1 MLNQRQKNILSTL
14 YNENNWLLG
23 KKLAD
28 LFQISDRTIRND
40 IRVIKESIGDDFIFT
55 SKKLGYAYN
64 MEKPFPIDVE
74 AETGFEQNR
83 MAQLIQQL
91 LVEEGVDIYEYGA
104 ETFTSESTI
113 QRDIQW
119 LRGYFEQLL
128 GLDVVIHSSDG
139 VYAISASPTTKME
152 LLNRIATLDE
162 GLKTN
167 LLTNCFPEINHEKI
181 RQILLEMI
189 HQHKIVLKYFDET
202 ILLAQLIYGSAFFQ
216 KHAEQQ
222 TSTKIA
228 NPFLKQLFDTIQQEM
243 GYQISAEMKQFIVSE
258 YEKIVAM
265 NHFENQVT
273 TKMVLEGEL
282 YQEILLILEEIK
294 HVYLIDFTADLDV
307 TSDMTK
313 HIFIALERAKRGIVI
328 KNQVTHIITQQYS
341 YLLDIA
347 IFIGEKLLERLGV
360 ILNQEEIIL
369 LVMYLYQYYRKIEAK
384 HQLNQVV
391 RIALIVLE
399 GKAAMYYLREQLAE
413 VLRPVNAEV
422 IEITDN
428 SQCQLLL
435 AENIDVDL
443 CISTKKI
450 DLPAEVPCIILAN
463 NIGLIEEVTI
473 KKQLSATV
481 EANKMKKFAYIKEKY
496 LHEEL
501 FLTDYAYEQ
510 KYNAIEFLSQYC
522 IDKEYVPERFTEKL
536 YNREQ
541 LFSTAIPTGIALPH
555 PIKNVARKSGIF
567 ICILKKPCAWDT
579 HKVSLIMI
587 PMIEELDGAEAPLI
601 NDFLS
606 IIASNKSYVEQISA
620 CSTYRECVELLQ
632 TIYNNN
638 E

>member
-40 IRVIKESIGDDFIFT
+40 IRVIKENIGEDFIFT

-64 MEKPFPIDVE
+64 MEKPFPVDVE
-74 AETGFEQNR
+74 EETGFEQNR
-83 MAQLIQQL
+83 MAQLIKKL
-91 LVEEGVDIYEYGA
+91 LVDDGVDIYEYA
-104 ETFTSESTI
+104 TETFTSESTI

-139 VYAISASPTTKME
+139 IYAISATPTTKME
-152 LLNRIATLDE
+152 LLNRIAKLDE
-162 GLKTN
+162 SLKTI
-167 LLTNCFPEINHEKI
+167 LITNCFQEINNEKV
-181 RQILLEMI
+181 RQIVLEMI
-189 HQHKIVLKYFDET
+189 NKHKVVLKYFDET
-202 ILLAQLIYGSAFFQ
+202 ILLTQIIYSSSFLK
-216 KHAEQQ
+216 KHPDQ
-222 TSTKIA
+222 STVTEID
-228 NPFLKQLFDTIQQEM
+228 NPFLRELFDALEQEA
-243 GYQISAEMKQFIVSE
+243 GYGISAEMKQFILTE

-265 NHFENQVT
+265 NNFENQVT
-273 TKMVLEGEL
+273 TKKVLEGEL

-294 HVYLIDFTADLDV
+294 HVYLIDFTTDLEV

-413 VLRPVNAEV
+413 VLRPVNVEV

-428 SQCQLLL
+428 TQCQLLL
-435 AENIDVDL
+435 SENVDVDL

-450 DLPAEVPCIILAN
+450 ELPVEVPCIVLSN

-473 KKQLSATV
+473 KKQLSATI

-496 LHEEL
+496 LHEDL
-501 FLTDYAYEQ
+501 FLTNYEYDQ
-510 KYNAIEFLSQYC
+510 KYNAIDFLSEYC
-522 IDKEYVPERFTEKL
+522 ISKGYVPTGFTEKL
-536 YNREQ
+536 FSREQ

-555 PIKNVARKSGIF
+555 PIKNVAIKSGIF
-567 ICILKKPCAWDT
+567 ICIMKKPIIWDS

-587 PMIEELDGAEAPLI
+587 PMIEELDGTEAPLI

-606 IIASNKSYVEQISA
+606 LIASNKSYVEQISK

>member
-40 IRVIKESIGDDFIFT
+40 IRVIKENIGEDFIFT

-64 MEKPFPIDVE
+64 MEKPFPVDVE
-74 AETGFEQNR
+74 EETGFEQNR
-83 MAQLIQQL
+83 MAQLIKKL
-91 LVEEGVDIYEYGA
+91 LVDDGVDIYEYA
-104 ETFTSESTI
+104 TETFTSESTI

-139 VYAISASPTTKME
+139 IYAISATPTTKME
-152 LLNRIATLDE
+152 LLNRIAKLDE
-162 GLKTN
+162 SLKTI
-167 LLTNCFPEINHEKI
+167 LITNCFPEINNEKI
-181 RQILLEMI
+181 HQILSEI
-189 HQHKIVLKYFDET
+189 INKHKIVLKYFDET
-202 ILLAQLIYGSAFFQ
+202 ILLTQIIYSSGFLKKHPEQLTVTEID
-216 KHAEQQ
+216 
-222 TSTKIA
+222 
-228 NPFLKQLFDTIQQEM
+228 NPFLRDLFDTIEQEA
-243 GYQISAEMKQFIVSE
+243 GYGISAEMKQFILTD

-265 NHFENQVT
+265 NNFENQVT

-294 HVYLIDFTADLDV
+294 HVYLIDFTTDLEV

-413 VLRPVNAEV
+413 VLRPVNVEV

-428 SQCQLLL
+428 TQCQLLL
-435 AENIDVDL
+435 SENVDVDL

-450 DLPAEVPCIILAN
+450 DLPAEVPCIVLSN

-473 KKQLSATV
+473 KKQLSATI

-496 LHEEL
+496 LHEDL
-501 FLTDYAYEQ
+501 FLTNYEYDQ
-510 KYNAIEFLSQYC
+510 KYNAIDFLSEYC
-522 IDKEYVPERFTEKL
+522 ISKGYVPTSFKEKL
-536 YNREQ
+536 FSREQ
-541 LFSTAIPTGIALPH
+541 LFSTAIPTGVALPH
-555 PIKNVARKSGIF
+555 PIKNVAIKSGIF
-567 ICILKKPCAWDT
+567 ICIMKKPITWDN

-587 PMIEELDGAEAPLI
+587 PMIEELDGTEAPLI

-606 IIASNKSYVEQISA
+606 
-620 CSTYRECVELLQ
+620 
-632 TIYNNN
+632 
-638 E
+638 

>member
-40 IRVIKESIGDDFIFT
+40 IRVIKENIGEDFIFT

-64 MEKPFPIDVE
+64 MEKPFPVDVE
-74 AETGFEQNR
+74 EETGFEQNR
-83 MAQLIQQL
+83 MAQLIKKL
-91 LVEEGVDIYEYGA
+91 LVDDGVDIYEYA
-104 ETFTSESTI
+104 TETYTSESTI

-139 VYAISASPTTKME
+139 IYAISATPTTKME
-152 LLNRIATLDE
+152 LLNRIAKLDE
-162 GLKTN
+162 SLKTI
-167 LLTNCFPEINHEKI
+167 LITNCFPEINNEKI
-181 RQILLEMI
+181 HQILSEMI
-189 HQHKIVLKYFDET
+189 NKHKVVLKYFDET
-202 ILLAQLIYGSAFFQ
+202 ILLTQIIYSSGFLK
-216 KHAEQQ
+216 KHPEQSIV
-222 TSTKIA
+222 TEID
-228 NPFLKQLFDTIQQEM
+228 NPFLRDLFDTIEQEA
-243 GYQISAEMKQFIVSE
+243 GYGISAEMKQFILTD

-265 NHFENQVT
+265 NNFENQVT

-294 HVYLIDFTADLDV
+294 HVYLIDFTTDLEV

-413 VLRPVNAEV
+413 VLRPVNVEV

-428 SQCQLLL
+428 TQCQLLL
-435 AENIDVDL
+435 SENVDVDL

-450 DLPAEVPCIILAN
+450 DLPAEVPCIVLSN

-473 KKQLSATV
+473 KKQLSATI

-496 LHEEL
+496 LHEDL
-501 FLTDYAYEQ
+501 FLTNYEYDQ
-510 KYNAIEFLSQYC
+510 KYNAIDFLSEYC
-522 IDKEYVPERFTEKL
+522 ISKGYVPTSFKEKL
-536 YNREQ
+536 FSREQ
-541 LFSTAIPTGIALPH
+541 LFSTAIPTGVALPH
-555 PIKNVARKSGIF
+555 PIKNVAIKSGIF
-567 ICILKKPCAWDT
+567 ICIMKKPITWDN

-587 PMIEELDGAEAPLI
+587 PMIEELDGTEAPLI

-606 IIASNKSYVEQISA
+606 LIASNKSYVEQISK

>member
-1 MLNQRQKNILSTL
+1 M
-14 YNENNWLLG
+14 LG

-40 IRVIKESIGDDFIFT
+40 IRVIKENIGEDFIFT

-64 MEKPFPIDVE
+64 MEKPFPVDVE
-74 AETGFEQNR
+74 EEAGFEQNR
-83 MAQLIQQL
+83 MAQLIKKL
-91 LVEEGVDIYEYGA
+91 LVDDGVDIYEYA
-104 ETFTSESTI
+104 TETYTSESTI

-139 VYAISASPTTKME
+139 IYAISATPTTKME
-152 LLNRIATLDE
+152 LLNRIAKLDE
-162 GLKTN
+162 SLKTI
-167 LLTNCFPEINHEKI
+167 LITNCFPEINNEKI
-181 RQILLEMI
+181 HQILSKI
-189 HQHKIVLKYFDET
+189 INKHKIVLKYFDET
-202 ILLAQLIYGSAFFQ
+202 ILLTQIIYSSGFLK
-216 KHAEQQ
+216 KHPEQ
-222 TSTKIA
+222 STVTEID
-228 NPFLKQLFDTIQQEM
+228 NPFLRELFDAIEQEA
-243 GYQISAEMKQFIVSE
+243 GYGISAEMKQFILTE

-265 NHFENQVT
+265 NNFENQVT

-294 HVYLIDFTADLDV
+294 HVYLIDFTTDLEV

-413 VLRPVNAEV
+413 VLRPVNVEV

-428 SQCQLLL
+428 TQCQLLL
-435 AENIDVDL
+435 SENVDVDL

-450 DLPAEVPCIILAN
+450 DLPAEVPCIVLSN

-473 KKQLSATV
+473 KKQLSATI

-496 LHEEL
+496 LHEDL
-501 FLTDYAYEQ
+501 FLTNYEYDQ
-510 KYNAIEFLSQYC
+510 KYNAIDFFSEYC
-522 IDKEYVPERFTEKL
+522 ISKGYVPTSFTEKL
-536 YNREQ
+536 FSREQ
-541 LFSTAIPTGIALPH
+541 LFSTAIPTGVALPH
-555 PIKNVARKSGIF
+555 PIKNVAIKSGIF
-567 ICILKKPCAWDT
+567 ICIMKKPITWDN

-587 PMIEELDGAEAPLI
+587 PMIEELDGTEAPLI

-606 IIASNKSYVEQISA
+606 LIASNKSYVEQISK

>member
-40 IRVIKESIGDDFIFT
+40 IRVIKENIGEDFIFT

-64 MEKPFPIDVE
+64 MEKPFPVDVE
-74 AETGFEQNR
+74 EETGFEQNR
-83 MAQLIQQL
+83 MAQLIKKL
-91 LVEEGVDIYEYGA
+91 LVDDGVDIYEYA
-104 ETFTSESTI
+104 TETFTSESTI

-139 VYAISASPTTKME
+139 IYAISATPTTKME
-152 LLNRIATLDE
+152 LLNRIAKLDE
-162 GLKTN
+162 SLKTI
-167 LLTNCFPEINHEKI
+167 LITNCFPEINNEKI
-181 RQILLEMI
+181 HQILSEI
-189 HQHKIVLKYFDET
+189 INKHKIVLKYFDET
-202 ILLAQLIYGSAFFQ
+202 ILLTQIIYSSGFLK
-216 KHAEQQ
+216 KHPEQ
-222 TSTKIA
+222 STVTEID
-228 NPFLKQLFDTIQQEM
+228 NPFLRDLFDTIEQEA
-243 GYQISAEMKQFIVSE
+243 GYGISAEMKQFILTD

-265 NHFENQVT
+265 NNFENQVT

-294 HVYLIDFTADLDV
+294 HVYLIDFTTDLEV

-413 VLRPVNAEV
+413 VLRPVNVEV

-428 SQCQLLL
+428 TQCQLLL
-435 AENIDVDL
+435 SENVDVDL

-450 DLPAEVPCIILAN
+450 DLPAEVPCIVLSN

-473 KKQLSATV
+473 KKQLSATI

-496 LHEEL
+496 LHEDL
-501 FLTDYAYEQ
+501 FLTNYE
-510 KYNAIEFLSQYC
+510 YNAIDFLSEYC
-522 IDKEYVPERFTEKL
+522 ISKGYVPTSFKEKL
-536 YNREQ
+536 FSREQ
-541 LFSTAIPTGIALPH
+541 LFSTAIPTGVALPH
-555 PIKNVARKSGIF
+555 PIKNVAIKSGIF
-567 ICILKKPCAWDT
+567 ICIMKKPITWDN

-587 PMIEELDGAEAPLI
+587 PMIEELDGTEAPLI

-606 IIASNKSYVEQISA
+606 LIASNKSYVEQISK

>member
-28 LFQISDRTIRND
+28 LFRISDRTIRND
-40 IRVIKESIGDDFIFT
+40 IRVIKESLGEDFIFT

-64 MEKPFPIDVE
+64 MEKPFPFDVE
-74 AETGFEQNR
+74 EQTGVEQKR
-83 MAQLIQQL
+83 IALLIQKL
-91 LVEEGVDIYEYGA
+91 LVDDGVDLYEFA
-104 ETFTSESTI
+104 TETFTSESTI

-139 VYAISASPTTKME
+139 VYAISATPLMKME
-152 LLNRIATLDE
+152 LLNRIASFDDAI
-162 GLKTN
+162 KIV
-167 LLTNCFPEINHEKI
+167 LLTKCFPEINHDKI
-181 RQILLEMI
+181 RQIVLAVMDE
-189 HQHKIVLKYFDET
+189 HKLVLKYFDET
-202 ILLAQLIYGSAFFQ
+202 ILLAQLIYGSAFYR
-216 KHAEQQ
+216 KHPDLQ
-222 TSTKIA
+222 TIFDIH
-228 NPFLKQLFDTIQQEM
+228 NPFLQQLFETLHQE
-243 GYQISAEMKQFIVSE
+243 GYDVSAEMKQFIVAVH
-258 YEKIVAM
+258 EKIVTM
-265 NHFENQVT
+265 NDFEAKVT
-273 TKMVLEGEL
+273 TKMVLEDGL
-282 YQEILLILEEIK
+282 YQEILLVLEEIK
-294 HVYLIDFTADLDV
+294 QVYLIDFTTDLEI

-313 HIFIALERAKRGIVI
+313 HIFIAIERAKRGIVI

-369 LVMYLYQYYRKIEAK
+369 LVMYLYQYYRKIEAR
-384 HQLNQVV
+384 HQLSQVV

-399 GKAAMYYLREQLAE
+399 GKAALYYLREQLAE
-413 VLRPVNAEV
+413 VLRSVNVEV
-422 IEITDN
+422 IDVTDN
-428 SQCQLLL
+428 KQFQLLL
-435 AENIDVDL
+435 SENIDVDL

-450 DLPAEVPCIILAN
+450 DLPAEVPCIVLSG

-473 KKQLSATV
+473 KKQLSATM
-481 EANKMKKFAYIKEKY
+481 EANKQKKFAYIKEKY

-501 FLTDYAYEQ
+501 FLTSYDYEQ
-510 KYNAIEFLSQYC
+510 KYQAIEVLSQYC
-522 IDKEYVPERFTEKL
+522 IDKNYVPASFTEKL

-555 PIKNVARKSGIF
+555 PIKNVANKSGILF
-567 ICILKKPCAWDT
+567 CILKKPCTWDA
-579 HKVSLIMI
+579 HKVSLITI
-587 PMIEELDGAEAPLI
+587 PMIEELDGTEAPLI

-606 IIASNKSYVEQISA
+606 LIASNKSYVEKISE
-620 CSTYRECVELLQ
+620 CGTYNQCIELLQ

-638 E
+638 D

>member
-40 IRVIKESIGDDFIFT
+40 IRVIKENIGEDFIFT

-64 MEKPFPIDVE
+64 MEKPFPVDVE
-74 AETGFEQNR
+74 EETGFEQNR
-83 MAQLIQQL
+83 MAQLIKKL
-91 LVEEGVDIYEYGA
+91 LVDDGVDIYEYA
-104 ETFTSESTI
+104 TETYTSESTI

-139 VYAISASPTTKME
+139 IYAISATPTTKME
-152 LLNRIATLDE
+152 LLNRIAKLDE
-162 GLKTN
+162 SLKTI
-167 LLTNCFPEINHEKI
+167 LITNCFPEINNEKI
-181 RQILLEMI
+181 HQILLKMI
-189 HQHKIVLKYFDET
+189 NKHKVVLKYFDET
-202 ILLAQLIYGSAFFQ
+202 ILLTQIIYSSGFLK
-216 KHAEQQ
+216 KHPEQ
-222 TSTKIA
+222 STVTEID
-228 NPFLKQLFDTIQQEM
+228 NPFLRELFDALEQEA
-243 GYQISAEMKQFIVSE
+243 GYGISAEMKQFILTE

-265 NHFENQVT
+265 NNFENQVT

-294 HVYLIDFTADLDV
+294 HVYLIDFTTDLEV

-413 VLRPVNAEV
+413 VLRPVNVEV

-428 SQCQLLL
+428 TQCQLLL
-435 AENIDVDL
+435 SENVDVDL

-450 DLPAEVPCIILAN
+450 DLPAEVPCIVLSN

-473 KKQLSATV
+473 KKQLSATI

-496 LHEEL
+496 LHEDL
-501 FLTDYAYEQ
+501 FLTNYEYDQ
-510 KYNAIEFLSQYC
+510 KYNAIDFLSEYC
-522 IDKEYVPERFTEKL
+522 ISKRYVPTSFTEKL
-536 YNREQ
+536 FSREQ

-555 PIKNVARKSGIF
+555 PIKNVAIKSGIF
-567 ICILKKPCAWDT
+567 ICIMKKPITWDN

-587 PMIEELDGAEAPLI
+587 PMIEELDGTEAPLI

-606 IIASNKSYVEQISA
+606 LIASNKSYVEQISK
-620 CSTYRECVELLQ
+620 CSTYHECVELLQ

>member
-40 IRVIKESIGDDFIFT
+40 IRVIKENIGEDFIFT

-64 MEKPFPIDVE
+64 MEKPFPVDVE
-74 AETGFEQNR
+74 EETGFEQNR
-83 MAQLIQQL
+83 MAHLIKKL
-91 LVEEGVDIYEYGA
+91 LVDDGVDIYEYA
-104 ETFTSESTI
+104 IETFTSESTI

-139 VYAISASPTTKME
+139 IYAISATPTTKME
-152 LLNRIATLDE
+152 LLKRIAKLDE
-162 GLKTN
+162 SLKTI
-167 LLTNCFPEINHEKI
+167 LITNCFPEINNEKI
-181 RQILLEMI
+181 HQILSEMI
-189 HQHKIVLKYFDET
+189 NKHKVVLKYFDET
-202 ILLAQLIYGSAFFQ
+202 ILLTQIIYSSGFLK
-216 KHAEQQ
+216 KHPEQ
-222 TSTKIA
+222 STVTEID
-228 NPFLKQLFDTIQQEM
+228 NPFLRDLFDTIEQEA
-243 GYQISAEMKQFIVSE
+243 GYGISAEMKQFILTE

-265 NHFENQVT
+265 NNFENQVT

-294 HVYLIDFTADLDV
+294 HVYLIDFTTDLEV

-413 VLRPVNAEV
+413 VLRPVNVEV

-428 SQCQLLL
+428 TQCQLLL
-435 AENIDVDL
+435 SENVDVDL

-450 DLPAEVPCIILAN
+450 DLPAEVPCIVLSN

-473 KKQLSATV
+473 KKQLSATI
-481 EANKMKKFAYIKEKY
+481 EANKMKKFTYIKEKY
-496 LHEEL
+496 LHEDL
-501 FLTDYAYEQ
+501 FLTNYEYDQ
-510 KYNAIEFLSQYC
+510 KYNAIDFLSEYC
-522 IDKEYVPERFTEKL
+522 ISKGYVPTSFKEKL
-536 YNREQ
+536 FSREQ
-541 LFSTAIPTGIALPH
+541 LFSTAIPTGVALPH
-555 PIKNVARKSGIF
+555 PIKNVAIKSGIF
-567 ICILKKPCAWDT
+567 ICIMKKPITWDN

-587 PMIEELDGAEAPLI
+587 PMIEELDGTEAPLI

-606 IIASNKSYVEQISA
+606 LIASNKSYVEQISK

>member
-40 IRVIKESIGDDFIFT
+40 IRVIKENIGEDFIFT

-64 MEKPFPIDVE
+64 MEKPFPVDVE
-74 AETGFEQNR
+74 EETGFEQNR
-83 MAQLIQQL
+83 MAHLIKKL
-91 LVEEGVDIYEYGA
+91 LVDDGVDIYEYA
-104 ETFTSESTI
+104 IETFTSESTI
-113 QRDIQW
+113 QSDIQW

-139 VYAISASPTTKME
+139 IYAISATPTTKME
-152 LLNRIATLDE
+152 LLNRIAKLDE
-162 GLKTN
+162 SLKTI
-167 LLTNCFPEINHEKI
+167 LITNCFPEINNEKI
-181 RQILLEMI
+181 HQILSEMI
-189 HQHKIVLKYFDET
+189 NKHKVVLKYFDET
-202 ILLAQLIYGSAFFQ
+202 ILLTQIIYSSGFLK
-216 KHAEQQ
+216 KHPEQSIV
-222 TSTKIA
+222 TEID
-228 NPFLKQLFDTIQQEM
+228 NPFLRDLFDTIEQEA
-243 GYQISAEMKQFIVSE
+243 GYGISAEMKQFILTD

-265 NHFENQVT
+265 NNFENQVT

-294 HVYLIDFTADLDV
+294 HVYLIDFTTDLEV

-413 VLRPVNAEV
+413 VLRPVNVEV

-428 SQCQLLL
+428 TQCQLLL
-435 AENIDVDL
+435 SENVDVDL

-450 DLPAEVPCIILAN
+450 DLPAEVPCIVLSN

-473 KKQLSATV
+473 KKQLSATI
-481 EANKMKKFAYIKEKY
+481 EANKMKKFTYIKEKY
-496 LHEEL
+496 LHEDL
-501 FLTDYAYEQ
+501 FLTNYEYDQ
-510 KYNAIEFLSQYC
+510 KYNAIDFFSEYC
-522 IDKEYVPERFTEKL
+522 ISKGYVPTSFKEKL
-536 YNREQ
+536 FSREQ
-541 LFSTAIPTGIALPH
+541 LFSTAIPTGVALPH
-555 PIKNVARKSGIF
+555 PIKNVAIKSGIF
-567 ICILKKPCAWDT
+567 ICIMKKPITWDN

-587 PMIEELDGAEAPLI
+587 PMIEELDGTEAPLI

-606 IIASNKSYVEQISA
+606 LIASNKSYVEQISK

>member
-40 IRVIKESIGDDFIFT
+40 IRVIKENIGEDFIFT

-64 MEKPFPIDVE
+64 MEKPFPVDVE
-74 AETGFEQNR
+74 EEAGFEQNR
-83 MAQLIQQL
+83 MAQLIKKL
-91 LVEEGVDIYEYGA
+91 LVDDGVDIYEYA
-104 ETFTSESTI
+104 TETYTSESTI

-139 VYAISASPTTKME
+139 IYAISATPTTKME
-152 LLNRIATLDE
+152 LLNRIAKLDE
-162 GLKTN
+162 SLKTI
-167 LLTNCFPEINHEKI
+167 LITNCFPEINNEKI
-181 RQILLEMI
+181 HQILSKI
-189 HQHKIVLKYFDET
+189 INKHKIVLKYFDET
-202 ILLAQLIYGSAFFQ
+202 ILLTQIIYSSGFLK
-216 KHAEQQ
+216 KHPEQ
-222 TSTKIA
+222 STVTEID
-228 NPFLKQLFDTIQQEM
+228 NPFLRELFDAIEQEA
-243 GYQISAEMKQFIVSE
+243 GYGISAEMKQFILTE

-265 NHFENQVT
+265 NNFENQVT

-294 HVYLIDFTADLDV
+294 HVYLIDFTTDLEV

-413 VLRPVNAEV
+413 VLRPVNVEV

-428 SQCQLLL
+428 TQCQLLL
-435 AENIDVDL
+435 TENVDVDL

-450 DLPAEVPCIILAN
+450 DLPAEVPCIVLSN

-473 KKQLSATV
+473 KKQLSATI

-496 LHEEL
+496 LHEDL
-501 FLTDYAYEQ
+501 FLTNYE
-510 KYNAIEFLSQYC
+510 Y
-522 IDKEYVPERFTEKL
+522 
-536 YNREQ
+536 
-541 LFSTAIPTGIALPH
+541 
-555 PIKNVARKSGIF
+555 
-567 ICILKKPCAWDT
+567 
-579 HKVSLIMI
+579 
-587 PMIEELDGAEAPLI
+587 
-601 NDFLS
+601 
-606 IIASNKSYVEQISA
+606 
-620 CSTYRECVELLQ
+620 
-632 TIYNNN
+632 
-638 E
+638 

>member
-1 MLNQRQKNILSTL
+1 P
-14 YNENNWLLG
+14 
-23 KKLAD
+23 
-28 LFQISDRTIRND
+28 
-40 IRVIKESIGDDFIFT
+40 V
-55 SKKLGYAYN
+55 
-64 MEKPFPIDVE
+64 DVE
-74 AETGFEQNR
+74 EETGFEQNR
-83 MAQLIQQL
+83 MAQLIKKL
-91 LVEEGVDIYEYGA
+91 LVDDGVDIYEYA
-104 ETFTSESTI
+104 TETFTSESTI

-139 VYAISASPTTKME
+139 IYAISATPTTKME
-152 LLNRIATLDE
+152 LLNRIAKLDE
-162 GLKTN
+162 SLKTI
-167 LLTNCFPEINHEKI
+167 LITNCFPEINNEKI
-181 RQILLEMI
+181 HQILSELI
-189 HQHKIVLKYFDET
+189 NKHKIVLKYFDET
-202 ILLAQLIYGSAFFQ
+202 ILLTQIIYSSGFLK
-216 KHAEQQ
+216 KHPEQ
-222 TSTKIA
+222 STVTEID
-228 NPFLKQLFDTIQQEM
+228 NPFLRDLFDTIEQEA
-243 GYQISAEMKQFIVSE
+243 GYGISAEMKQFILTD

-265 NHFENQVT
+265 NNFENQVT

-294 HVYLIDFTADLDV
+294 HVYLIDFTTDLEV

-413 VLRPVNAEV
+413 VLRPVNVEV

-428 SQCQLLL
+428 TQCQLLL
-435 AENIDVDL
+435 SENVDVDL

-450 DLPAEVPCIILAN
+450 DLPAEVPCIVLSN

-473 KKQLSATV
+473 KKQLSATI

-496 LHEEL
+496 LHEDL
-501 FLTDYAYEQ
+501 FLTNYEYDQ
-510 KYNAIEFLSQYC
+510 KYNAIDFLSEYC
-522 IDKEYVPERFTEKL
+522 ISKGYVPTSFKEKL
-536 YNREQ
+536 FSREQ
-541 LFSTAIPTGIALPH
+541 LFSTAIPTGVALPH
-555 PIKNVARKSGIF
+555 PIKNVAIKSGIF
-567 ICILKKPCAWDT
+567 ICIMKKPITWDN

-587 PMIEELDGAEAPLI
+587 PMIEELDGTEAPLI

-606 IIASNKSYVEQISA
+606 LIASNKSYVEQISK
-620 CSTYRECVELLQ
+620 C
-632 TIYNNN
+632 
-638 E
+638 

>member
-1 MLNQRQKNILSTL
+1 
-14 YNENNWLLG
+14 
-23 KKLAD
+23 
-28 LFQISDRTIRND
+28 
-40 IRVIKESIGDDFIFT
+40 
-55 SKKLGYAYN
+55 
-64 MEKPFPIDVE
+64 
-74 AETGFEQNR
+74 
-83 MAQLIQQL
+83 
-91 LVEEGVDIYEYGA
+91 
-104 ETFTSESTI
+104 
-113 QRDIQW
+113 
-119 LRGYFEQLL
+119 
-128 GLDVVIHSSDG
+128 
-139 VYAISASPTTKME
+139 
-152 LLNRIATLDE
+152 
-162 GLKTN
+162 
-167 LLTNCFPEINHEKI
+167 
-181 RQILLEMI
+181 
-189 HQHKIVLKYFDET
+189 
-202 ILLAQLIYGSAFFQ
+202 
-216 KHAEQQ
+216 
-222 TSTKIA
+222 
-228 NPFLKQLFDTIQQEM
+228 EM

-450 DLPAEVPCIILAN
+450 DLPAEV
-463 NIGLIEEVTI
+463 
-473 KKQLSATV
+473 
-481 EANKMKKFAYIKEKY
+481 
-496 LHEEL
+496 
-501 FLTDYAYEQ
+501 
-510 KYNAIEFLSQYC
+510 
-522 IDKEYVPERFTEKL
+522 
-536 YNREQ
+536 
-541 LFSTAIPTGIALPH
+541 
-555 PIKNVARKSGIF
+555 
-567 ICILKKPCAWDT
+567 
-579 HKVSLIMI
+579 
-587 PMIEELDGAEAPLI
+587 
-601 NDFLS
+601 
-606 IIASNKSYVEQISA
+606 
-620 CSTYRECVELLQ
+620 
-632 TIYNNN
+632 
-638 E
+638 

>member
-40 IRVIKESIGDDFIFT
+40 IRVIKENIGEDFIFT

-64 MEKPFPIDVE
+64 MEKPFPVDVE
-74 AETGFEQNR
+74 EETGFEQNR
-83 MAQLIQQL
+83 MAQLIKKL
-91 LVEEGVDIYEYGA
+91 LVDDGVDIYEYA
-104 ETFTSESTI
+104 TETYTSESTI

-139 VYAISASPTTKME
+139 IYAISATPTTKME
-152 LLNRIATLDE
+152 LLNRIAKLDE
-162 GLKTN
+162 SLKTI
-167 LLTNCFPEINHEKI
+167 LITNCFPEINNEKI
-181 RQILLEMI
+181 HQILLKMI
-189 HQHKIVLKYFDET
+189 NKHKVVLKYFDET
-202 ILLAQLIYGSAFFQ
+202 ILLTQIIYSSGFLK
-216 KHAEQQ
+216 KHPEQ
-222 TSTKIA
+222 STVTEIDS
-228 NPFLKQLFDTIQQEM
+228 PFLRDLFDTIEQEA
-243 GYQISAEMKQFIVSE
+243 GYGISAEMKQFILTE

-265 NHFENQVT
+265 NNFENQVT

-294 HVYLIDFTADLDV
+294 HVYLIDFTTDLEV

-413 VLRPVNAEV
+413 VLRPVNVEV

-428 SQCQLLL
+428 TQCQLLL
-435 AENIDVDL
+435 SENVDVDL

-450 DLPAEVPCIILAN
+450 DLPAEVPCIVLSN

-473 KKQLSATV
+473 KKQLSATI

-496 LHEEL
+496 LHEDL
-501 FLTDYAYEQ
+501 FLTNYEYDQ
-510 KYNAIEFLSQYC
+510 KYNAIDFLSEYC
-522 IDKEYVPERFTEKL
+522 ISKGYVPTSFTEKL
-536 YNREQ
+536 FSREQ

-555 PIKNVARKSGIF
+555 PIKNVAIKSGIF
-567 ICILKKPCAWDT
+567 ICIMKKPITWDN

-587 PMIEELDGAEAPLI
+587 PMIEELDGTEAPLI

-606 IIASNKSYVEQISA
+606 LIASNKSYVEQISK
-620 CSTYRECVELLQ
+620 CSTYHECVELLQ

>member
-1 MLNQRQKNILSTL
+1 
-14 YNENNWLLG
+14 
-23 KKLAD
+23 
-28 LFQISDRTIRND
+28 
-40 IRVIKESIGDDFIFT
+40 
-55 SKKLGYAYN
+55 
-64 MEKPFPIDVE
+64 MEKPFPVDVE
-74 AETGFEQNR
+74 EETGFEQNR
-83 MAQLIQQL
+83 MAQLIKKL
-91 LVEEGVDIYEYGA
+91 LVDDGVDIYEYA
-104 ETFTSESTI
+104 TETFTSESTI

-139 VYAISASPTTKME
+139 IYAISATPTTKME
-152 LLNRIATLDE
+152 LLNRIAKLDE
-162 GLKTN
+162 SLKTI
-167 LLTNCFPEINHEKI
+167 LITNCFPEINNEKI
-181 RQILLEMI
+181 HQILSEI
-189 HQHKIVLKYFDET
+189 INKHKIVLKYFDET
-202 ILLAQLIYGSAFFQ
+202 ILLTQIIYSSGFLK
-216 KHAEQQ
+216 KHPEQ
-222 TSTKIA
+222 STVTEID
-228 NPFLKQLFDTIQQEM
+228 NPFLRVLFDTIEQEA
-243 GYQISAEMKQFIVSE
+243 GYGISAEMKQFILTD

-265 NHFENQVT
+265 NNFENQVT

-294 HVYLIDFTADLDV
+294 HVYLIDFTTDLEV

-413 VLRPVNAEV
+413 VLRPVNVEV

-428 SQCQLLL
+428 TQCQLLL
-435 AENIDVDL
+435 SENVDVDL

-450 DLPAEVPCIILAN
+450 DLPAEVPCIVLSN

-473 KKQLSATV
+473 KKQLSATI

-496 LHEEL
+496 LHEDL
-501 FLTDYAYEQ
+501 FLTNYEYDQ
-510 KYNAIEFLSQYC
+510 KYNAIDFLSEYC
-522 IDKEYVPERFTEKL
+522 ISKGYVPTSFKEKL
-536 YNREQ
+536 FSREQ
-541 LFSTAIPTGIALPH
+541 LFS
-555 PIKNVARKSGIF
+555 
-567 ICILKKPCAWDT
+567 
-579 HKVSLIMI
+579 
-587 PMIEELDGAEAPLI
+587 
-601 NDFLS
+601 
-606 IIASNKSYVEQISA
+606 
-620 CSTYRECVELLQ
+620 
-632 TIYNNN
+632 
-638 E
+638 